1 MTHYSEICSILHW
14 LLFDL
19 FFLFLQLECIIQ
31 RIVLA
36 ALINLESDLFL
47 YLLILNHYLTII
59 KLLEGGVFTFF
70 ILVCHDD
77 SSLVEYLAR

>member
-14 LLFDL
+14 LLFDF

-36 ALINLESDLFL
+36 ALINLFL
-47 YLLILNHYLTII
+47 YLLILNHYLTVI
-59 KLLEGGVFTFF
+59 KLLQGGVLLFF
-70 ILVCHDD
+70 ILVCHDY